1 MFQNYL
7 KTLIRIFSRNRLF
20 MALNLLGL
28 SVGLVCFILIQLYVY
43 YETSFDRHHPDSD
56 RLYRM
61 AMKGDMSGF
70 SFEAAVMGGP
80 LGGIMQDEIPEVIEH
95 TTFYHMPRPIL
106 IQKRESRIYQE
117 HILFVDSCFL
127 DVFGYEIIAGDP
139 GTMLNAPY
147 SMVLTET
154 MARKFFGD
162 ENPIGQQINWN
173 NTSEY
178 TVTGLIRDSQYNSHL
193 NFEVLASFNSLLE
206 QDLYRNLLTTVLA
219 FVSYNYI
226 VIEENTDL
234 DTLQKKLDEVILKY
248 MGESMEA
255 TGSHFELFLQPVTD
269 IHLNSNLV
277 HELEPNSS
285 ITRVYIFAAISLL
298 ILIIACINYINLN
311 VARSS
316 ERAFEIGLRKVIGAG
331 RRDLFIQFIS
341 ESILIT
347 LLSLLIALLLLGLLL
362 PWFYNFSGI
371 RFYDSLFS
379 KGIFYLLLAGLLIV
393 GIISG
398 IYPALH
404 MSGIK
409 TIRVLKGISA
419 SGRSRS
425 LFRNVMIIF
434 QLVIS
439 VFLIFSTIVIRNQ
452 LELINTRDIG
462 VDREN
467 LITIPLRS
475 SQMTSHLD
483 VLREE
488 ISAIAGVQEVS
499 FFSAYLGS
507 FEQRRGFWIDDQQ
520 RDDMWMLHYIN
531 VSQNYLDV
539 MKIRLMQGRNFR
551 PGSRADSNAV
561 IINRALVEQAGWDE
575 PLGRIIVRPEAGQE
589 IKYEVIGVCDNFNY
603 ASVHTDVEAL
613 LIFLDPPSTG
623 YMGVRVQERDMTAAL
638 SAINEKWDDKFSAYP
653 FDYFIQED
661 FYNDLYKEER
671 KMGDLFIYFAF
682 LAVLIASMGLFGLI
696 IFITAR
702 RTKEIAIHKVLGG
715 SVWRVTWIM
724 LKDLIW
730 WILIASA
737 VGWTGGYFFTRD
749 WLQNFIYQTGL
760 NWWIYLLSSVIV
772 LIISLLTIGF
782 QSLRAAR
789 ANPVDSL
796 SYE

>member
-1 MFQNYL
+1 MFLNYV

-20 MALNLLGL
+20 MLINLLGL
-28 SVGLVCFILIQLYVY
+28 SIGLVCFIMIQLYVY
-43 YETSFDRHHPDSD
+43 HETSFDRHHPDAD

-80 LGGIMQDEIPEVIEH
+80 LGGIMQDEIPEVIRH
-95 TTFYHMPRPIL
+95 TTFYHMPRPVL
-106 IQKRESRIYQE
+106 IKKGESSIYQE

-139 GTMLNAPY
+139 VTMMSAPY
-147 SMVLTET
+147 SMVVTET
-154 MARKFFGD
+154 IAKRFFGED
-162 ENPIGQQINWN
+162 NPIGQQINWN
-173 NTSEY
+173 NTTQY
-178 TVTGLIRDSQYNSHL
+178 TVTGLIRDSRYNSHL

-206 QDLYRNLLTTVLA
+206 QDLYKNLLTTVLA

-226 VIEENTDL
+226 VVEEDVDM

-248 MGESMEA
+248 MGEGMEA

-269 IHLNSNLV
+269 IHLHSNLV
-277 HELEPNSS
+277 HELQPNGSAR
-285 ITRVYIFAAISLL
+285 RVYIFAAISLL

-311 VARSS
+311 IARSS
-316 ERAFEIGLRKVIGAG
+316 ERALEIGLRKVIGAG
-331 RRDLFIQFIS
+331 RRDLFAQFIS

-347 LLSLLIALLLLGLLL
+347 LLSLLIALLLLGILL

-379 KGIFYLLLAGLLIV
+379 RGIFYLLLAGLLFA
-393 GIISG
+393 GFLSG

-404 MSGIK
+404 MSGMK
-409 TIRVLKGISA
+409 TIRVLKGIYA

-425 LFRNVMIIF
+425 VFRNIMIIF

-452 LELINTRDIG
+452 LKLINQKDIG

-467 LITIPLRS
+467 MIVVPIRS
-475 SQMTSHLD
+475 VEMTSHTE

-488 ISAIAGVQEVS
+488 IMAIAGVQEVC

-507 FEQRRGFWIDDQQ
+507 FEQRQGFWIDELQ
-520 RDDMWMLHYIN
+520 RDDMWMLNYIN
-531 VSQNYLDV
+531 VSQDYLDV
-539 MKIRLMQGRNFR
+539 MKIKLLQGRSFR

-561 IINRALVEQAGWDE
+561 IINRALVEKAGWDD
-575 PLGRIIVRPEAGQE
+575 PLGRIIVRPAAGQE
-589 IKYEVIGVCDNFNY
+589 IKYQVIGVCENFNF
-603 ASVHTDVEAL
+603 ASVHSDVDAL
-613 LIFLDPPSTG
+613 LIFVNPESTR
-623 YMGVRVQERDMTAAL
+623 YMGVRAQESDLAAAL
-638 SAINEKWDDKFSAYP
+638 SAVNEKWDNMFPDYP

-661 FYNDLYKEER
+661 FYDDLYKEER
-671 KMGDLFIYFAF
+671 KMGDLFIYFAV
-682 LAVLIASMGLFGLI
+682 LAILIASMGLFGLI

-702 RTKEIAIHKVLGG
+702 RVKEIAIRKVHGG
-715 SVWRVTWIM
+715 SVWRITWIM
-724 LKDLIW
+724 LKDLLW
-730 WILIASA
+730 WISIAS
-737 VGWTGGYFFTRD
+737 VIGWVGGYFFTRD
-749 WLQNFIYQTGL
+749 WLQNYIYQTGIS
-760 NWWIYLLSSVIV
+760 WWIFLLSTIIV

-782 QSLRAAR
+782 QSVRAAR
-789 ANPVDSL
+789 SNPVDSL